1 MANFVLFA
9 LLHSKRLPMAD
20 PERAQSATHTVLNQ
34 SPPYGGINLFA
45 TDPLLDRAASGFPDG
60 VRQNLFEQG
69 AFWGSHEARDI
80 ARLANTNLPELERY
94 DDKGNRIDQV
104 VYHPAYHAL
113 MRHSVAAGLHASVW
127 DTENTEQGLRHRA
140 RAARVYMT
148 AQTECGHICPMT
160 MTNASLSS
168 LRHASDLNAIWA
180 PRVMTRNYD
189 RSLQPAGQKRGA
201 TLGMGMTEKQGGSDV
216 RANTT
221 AATRADDGSY
231 RLTGHKWFMSAPMS
245 DAFLVLAQAPD
256 GLTCFLLPRFLP
268 DGTANAIRLERLK
281 DKLGNRSNASSEA
294 EFENAS
300 AWRVGDEGRGVATIL
315 EMVTLTRLDCVVA
328 STGLMRSAV
337 AEAVHHCRHRAAFG
351 KVLVDQPL
359 MARVIADMALDLAG
373 ALALSFRVAESF
385 DLQTDHA
392 EEADYARLMT
402 PVAKYWICKTAPAFI
417 YEAMECLGGNG
428 YVEQSA
434 LPRHY
439 REAPVN
445 AIWEGSGNIMALDV
459 LRVLK
464 RDRNTLDTV
473 LNILSQELGPAS
485 KRSIDVLAAAAS
497 VALEDEGAAR
507 MLTEQLALT
516 AAAAA
521 LRRDFP
527 PAFADAFSET
537 RLGRPWR
544 STYGMIDARFEA
556 RSFTD
561 AICPA
566 G

>member
-1 MANFVLFA
+1 
-9 LLHSKRLPMAD
+9 MAD
-20 PERAQSATHTVLNQ
+20 PERAENATHSVFNQ

-45 TDPLLDRAASGFPDG
+45 TDPLLDLAASGFPDG
-60 VRQNLFEQG
+60 VRQDLFELG

-80 ARLANTNLPELERY
+80 ARLANTKLPELERY
-94 DDKGNRIDQV
+94 DGKGNRVDHV

-113 MRHSVAAGLHASVW
+113 MRRSVAAGLHASVW
-127 DTENTEQGLRHRA
+127 EADNTDHGLRHRA

-160 MTNASLSS
+160 MTNASLAS
-168 LRHASDLNAIWA
+168 LRHASELNAHWA
-180 PRVMTRNYD
+180 PRVMTRDYD
-189 RSLQPAGQKRGA
+189 RSLRPAGEKRGA

-221 AATRADDGSY
+221 RAVRASDGSY

-268 DGTANAIRLERLK
+268 DGTKNAIRLERLK

-294 EFENAS
+294 EFDDAS
-300 AWRVGDEGRGVATIL
+300 GWRVGDEGRGVATIL
-315 EMVTLTRLDCVVA
+315 EMVTLTRLDCAVA
-328 STGLMRSAV
+328 SAGLMRSAF
-337 AEAVHHCRHRAAFG
+337 AEAVHHCRHRQAFG
-351 KVLVDQPL
+351 NTLVDQPI
-359 MARVIADMALDLAG
+359 MACVMADMALDLAG
-373 ALALSFRVAESF
+373 ALALSFRLAEAF
-385 DLQTDHA
+385 DLQADHA
-392 EEADYARLMT
+392 EEAAYARLMT
-402 PVAKYWICKTAPAFI
+402 PVVKYWICKSAPAFI

-428 YVEQSA
+428 YVEENA
-434 LPRHY
+434 LPRLY

-445 AIWEGSGNIMALDV
+445 AIWEGSGNVMALDV

-464 RDRNTLDTV
+464 RDPQSLDAV

-485 KRSIDVLAAAAS
+485 QRSVDVLSAAAS

-507 MLTEQLALT
+507 MLSEQLALT
-516 AAAAA
+516 AASAA

-527 PAFADAFSET
+527 LAFADAFSET

-544 STYGMIDARFEA
+544 STYGMIDTRFEA
-556 RSFTD
+556 GAFID
-561 AICPA
+561 AVCPI